1 MRMAKTPLFLIPN
14 PRAHTHQTGQNSRRK
29 LAKHNKKLAKHNKK
43 LAEMSQKH
51 AKNSKK
57 LSKSNTHSQILAEKS
72 QKLSNFT

>member
-14 PRAHTHQTGQNSRRK
+14 PRAHTHQTGQNSSR
-29 LAKHNKKLAKHNKK
+29 KLAKHNKK